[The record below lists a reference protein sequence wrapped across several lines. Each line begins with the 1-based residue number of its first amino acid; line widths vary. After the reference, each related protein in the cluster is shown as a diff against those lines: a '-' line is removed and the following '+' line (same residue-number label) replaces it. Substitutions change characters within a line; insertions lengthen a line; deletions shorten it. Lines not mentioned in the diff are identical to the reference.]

1 MQVLAACVY
10 TLGHYAYFHYY
21 ITNLKKKH
29 ATQKTHSNGK
39 APVNLRFVRRDSIT
53 ELEDEFPFESVMDF
67 LPAVIEDQVCLQ
79 LYFWYLCELL
89 NCEISFIFIEKH
101 DMVLLYHYYCVNT
114 HCIYCQKFCKIEHT
128 CQQPIICACLCNFTS
143 VFCEHNHLS
152 ECIKRMNSTLLTFKC
167 WLIRHLVIAI
177 IDYHLHPQNSWRHWY
192 KHP

>member
-79 LYFWYLCELL
+79 LYF
-89 NCEISFIFIEKH
+89 
-101 DMVLLYHYYCVNT
+101 
-114 HCIYCQKFCKIEHT
+114 
-128 CQQPIICACLCNFTS
+128 
-143 VFCEHNHLS
+143 
-152 ECIKRMNSTLLTFKC
+152 
-167 WLIRHLVIAI
+167 
-177 IDYHLHPQNSWRHWY
+177 
-192 KHP
+192 